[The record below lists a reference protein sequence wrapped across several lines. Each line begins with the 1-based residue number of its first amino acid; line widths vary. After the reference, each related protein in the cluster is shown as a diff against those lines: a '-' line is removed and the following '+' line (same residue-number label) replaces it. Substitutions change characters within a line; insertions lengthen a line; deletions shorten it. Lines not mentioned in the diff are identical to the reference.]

1 MLPLVTSTDLY
12 IFSIPQKGF
21 LKKKVAALCFFS
33 KMGKME
39 KGPLY
44 GGLFFN
50 INLIM
55 GYLYILGRG
64 EKS

>member
-1 MLPLVTSTDLY
+1 LLLGITNRLFLY
-12 IFSIPQKGF
+12 IFHAQKGF

-33 KMGKME
+33 KMGKMG

-50 INLIM
+50 INLII

-64 EKS
+64 GKG